1 MQRGLAAALTQA
13 AIFGSLILTAAVGFG
28 VASYMLLGDAAQASA
43 APAGR
48 GTLPAAFASD
58 PNVTRLLDE
67 AARMP
72 SSAGAAGRE
81 REAAIT
87 TLGAALDPAT
97 AISQLRGSVALAVRS
112 APPLSPQDVT
122 LIVAA
127 DAAAPRPASP
137 PSVDRPAAI
146 VYPGADATP
155 ELSPGERIEATV
167 SFYYCE
173 QSEGDERPG
182 DGGGFCG
189 AMRDGT
195 IVYPGAAACSYDYLG
210 QLFRIEGD
218 PTERVYRCNDTG
230 NAVLGLHRDIWF
242 QSSDE
247 GWLWAYRVGQR
258 AVIEILP

>member
-28 VASYMLLGDAAQASA
+28 VASYMLLGDTALASGE
-43 APAGR
+43 PAGR
-48 GTLPAAFASD
+48 GTLSTASD
-58 PNVTRLLDE
+58 PTVTRLLDE

-72 SSAGAAGRE
+72 SSAVAAESE
-81 REAAIT
+81 RE
-87 TLGAALDPAT
+87 AALDPAT
-97 AISQLRGSVALAVRS
+97 AISQPRGSAALAVRS
-112 APPLSPQDVT
+112 SPPLSPEDVT
-122 LIVAA
+122 LTVAA
-127 DAAAPRPASP
+127 DAAPAAPASPASP
-137 PSVDRPAAI
+137 PPVDRPAAI
-146 VYPGADATP
+146 AYPGAEVTP
-155 ELSPGERIEATV
+155 ELSPGVRIEATV
-167 SFYYCE
+167 SFYYCD

-210 QLFRIEGD
+210 QQFRIEGD
-218 PTERVYRCNDTG
+218 PTERIYRCNDTG

>member
-1 MQRGLAAALTQA
+1 
-13 AIFGSLILTAAVGFG
+13 
-28 VASYMLLGDAAQASA
+28 MLLGDAAQASA

-48 GTLPAAFASD
+48 GTLPAMSD

-72 SSAGAAGRE
+72 SSAVAAGRE
-81 REAAIT
+81 RE
-87 TLGAALDPAT
+87 AALDPAT
-97 AISQLRGSVALAVRS
+97 AISQPRGSAALAVRS
-112 APPLSPQDVT
+112 APPLSPEDVT
-122 LIVAA
+122 LTVAA
-127 DAAAPRPASP
+127 DAGPASPASP

-146 VYPGADATP
+146 AYPGADVTP

>member
-48 GTLPAAFASD
+48 GTLPAASD
-58 PNVTRLLDE
+58 PNVTRPLDE

-72 SSAGAAGRE
+72 SSAVAAGRE
-81 REAAIT
+81 REAA
-87 TLGAALDPAT
+87 LDPAV
-97 AISQLRGSVALAVRS
+97 AISQPWGSAALAVRS
-112 APPLSPQDVT
+112 APPLSPEDVT
-122 LIVAA
+122 LTVAA
-127 DAAAPRPASP
+127 DAAPAASP

-146 VYPGADATP
+146 AYPGTDATP

-173 QSEGDERPG
+173 QSAGDERPG

-218 PTERVYRCNDTG
+218 PTGRVYRCNDTG